1 MAEMEEPPLSRQSW
15 TTMDAHRLISS
26 LLDEIELA
34 FGEPLLYQL
43 PEVLDQSNFE
53 IESKVRKDKLNAI
66 FQRVIALP
74 TFCKVLDTV
83 LAMQESLL
91 RFELQALD
99 NEKNK
104 RGLERLHKLLGKFE
118 QKARKALNS
127 IAQPVTQEEKE
138 DRRLSMVRSHFSR
151 SLSPPDGTAS
161 KGVCHSLKAYK

>member
-1 MAEMEEPPLSRQSW
+1 
-15 TTMDAHRLISS
+15 MDAYRLISS
-26 LLDEIELA
+26 LMDEIELA
-34 FGEPLLYQL
+34 FGEPLLCQL
-43 PEVLDQSNFE
+43 SEVLDQSNFE

-74 TFCKVLDTV
+74 TFCKVLNTV

-104 RGLERLHKLLGKFE
+104 RGSERLQKRLGKFE

-127 IAQPVTQEEKE
+127 IAQPVTQEERE
-138 DRRLSMVRSHFSR
+138 DRRLSMVRSHFAR
-151 SLSPPDGTAS
+151 SLSLPDNTAS
-161 KGVCHSLKAYK
+161 KGVCHSLKAYE